1 MNYSQRFQND
11 DRWEKKAKDCIDDE
25 KKMSRIL
32 EKCYSFL
39 NKNAFSK
46 VRDSLWLLYNYVK
59 DSIKG
64 RYKTYSIVNL
74 TLAVAA
80 IVYVVSPFDFLND
93 YIPLIGFTDDI
104 SVVLWAAKALKDELN
119 SYSYWKNNQS
129 PESSTC

>member
-32 EKCYSFL
+32 AKCYSFL

-46 VRDSLWLLYNYVK
+46 VRDTLSLLYNYVK
-59 DSIKG
+59 DSITG
-64 RYKTYSIVNL
+64 RYKTYSIVKL

-104 SVVLWAAKALKDELN
+104 SVVLWAAKSLKDELN
-119 SYSYWKNNQS
+119 SYSCWKNNQS
-129 PESSTC
+129 HNFSSC

>member
-46 VRDSLWLLYNYVK
+46 VRDSLSLLYNYVK

-64 RYKTYSIVNL
+64 RYKTYSIVKL

-119 SYSYWKNNQS
+119 SCSYWKNNQS